1 MIQFLKRYFPAW
13 NLYELIWFGTFS
25 TLAIFI
31 SVWSKDNLLG
41 FFTFLTG
48 VFCVV
53 LTAKGSIYSFWWGY
67 GNILSYALI
76 AWQNGLY
83 GEMGLNILFFLPVN
97 FAGHWLWRKNIH
109 AAGVLEMRRLK
120 IFHVCAGIIISAAA
134 TLLLGWGLSHI
145 TGQNTPYLDAL
156 TNVLSVIAALLLTF
170 RFREQWLCWII
181 LDIFTVLMWSIRW
194 YNGSNQGAIM
204 VLMWSAYLVNAFY
217 GWFNWSRNSRR
228 ITK

>member
-97 FAGHWLWRKNIH
+97 FAGHWLWRKIYMQPEYWKC
-109 AAGVLEMRRLK
+109 AA
-120 IFHVCAGIIISAAA
+120 
-134 TLLLGWGLSHI
+134 
-145 TGQNTPYLDAL
+145 
-156 TNVLSVIAALLLTF
+156 
-170 RFREQWLCWII
+170 
-181 LDIFTVLMWSIRW
+181 
-194 YNGSNQGAIM
+194 
-204 VLMWSAYLVNAFY
+204 
-217 GWFNWSRNSRR
+217 
-228 ITK
+228 

>member
-1 MIQFLKRYFPAW
+1 MQIFKKYFPTW
-13 NLYELIWFGTFS
+13 NLFELIWLGTFS
-25 TLAIFI
+25 ALAIFI
-31 SVWSKDNLLG
+31 SAWTKDSLLG
-41 FFTFLTG
+41 LVTFLTG
-48 VFCVV
+48 VLCVV

-67 GNILSYALI
+67 VNILSYAWI

-97 FAGHWLWRKNIH
+97 FVGHWLWHKNIH
-109 AAGVLEMRRLK
+109 IAGVLEMRRLK

>member
-1 MIQFLKRYFPAW
+1 MQIFKKYFPTW
-13 NLYELIWFGTFS
+13 NLFELIWLGTFS
-25 TLAIFI
+25 AFAIFI
-31 SVWSKDNLLG
+31 SVWTKDSLLG
-41 FFTFLTG
+41 LVTFLTG
-48 VFCVV
+48 VLCVV

-67 GNILSYALI
+67 GNILLYAWI

-97 FAGHWLWRKNIH
+97 FAGHWLWHKNIH
-109 AAGVLEMRRLK
+109 IAGVLEMRRLK
-120 IFHVCAGIIISAAA
+120 IFHICVGIIISAAA

-145 TGQNTPYLDAL
+145 AGQNTPYLDAL
-156 TNVLSVIAALLLTF
+156 TNVLSIIAALLLTF